1 MEVVAFILITFTHE
15 YQRST
20 MWSSANY
27 IVATSNNIQ
36 TSIAEYFNLRKDNAI
51 LAEENALLK
60 QQLMELE
67 NAKEYHIERDSQY
80 IYSHLEWEYI
90 PAKVIDI
97 STDKQHNYL
106 TINKGTRDGIEQDMG
121 VIGKDGVVG
130 IVSAVSDKYALVV
143 PIIHKDMNI
152 SSRLKKNNEECGTK
166 WAGRNYKYVNLIDVA
181 RHIPVNVGD
190 TIVTS
195 GLTPIFP
202 EGLLIGIVHETEL
215 KPEDN
220 YHNTTL
226 ELGTNYKALKYVQ
239 VLRNK
244 SNNSNNHIKHG
255 MD

>member
-1 MEVVAFILITFTHE
+1 
-15 YQRST
+15 

-51 LAEENALLK
+51 LAEENAVLK

-143 PIIHKDMNI
+143 PIIHTKISI
-152 SSRLKKNNEECGTK
+152 SSRLKSNNQIGGTSWK
-166 WAGRNYKYVNLIDVA
+166 GRDYRYVQLTDIA
-181 RHIPVNVGD
+181 RHVEVHQGD
-190 TIVTS
+190 TVVTS
-195 GLTPIFP
+195 GLTDVFP
-202 EGLLIGIVHETEL
+202 GGLIIGTVSETEL
-215 KPEDN
+215 GLGDN
-220 YHNTTL
+220 YHQTIV
-226 ELGTNYKALKYVQ
+226 ELSTDYKSLKYVQ
-239 VLRNK
+239 VIGNK
-244 SNNSNNHIKHG
+244 NSKMTDKIEQNHG